1 MKAICVDDAALILDH
16 TMSQLKQIKVINEV
30 QGFTNPL
37 DALEY
42 ARNNPVDIALLD
54 IDMPEMNGIALAA
67 KLKNVQPSCAV
78 IFLTAYAEYAV
89 EAFAL
94 HASGY
99 LMKPVSIERLT
110 EEIEYSVAGARTLPS
125 AHITVR
131 TFGNFDIMVDGETVS
146 FGRSKAKELLAYLV
160 DRNGASIKRVEA
172 FSVLWED
179 GEYDYSMQKQLDV
192 IIRSLRSTLKD
203 HGIGDIFELKKST
216 MRIRPELIDCDLYRF
231 LAGDTDAVSTYR
243 GEYMNQYSWAT
254 LGEADLSRR
263 FNELMDG

>member
-1 MKAICVDDAALILDH
+1 MKAICVDDAALILEH
-16 TMSQLKQIKVINEV
+16 TISQLKQIDLIDDVR
-30 QGFTNPL
+30 GFTRPR
-37 DALEY
+37 DALDY
-42 ARNNPVDIALLD
+42 ARDNPVDIALLD

-67 KLKNVQPSCAV
+67 VLKNLQPDCSV

-99 LMKPVSIERLT
+99 LMKPVSIERLV
-110 EEIEYSVAGARTLPS
+110 EEVRYTVAGSRSVPAS
-125 AHITVR
+125 HITVR
-131 TFGNFDIMVDGETVS
+131 TFGNFDILVDGETVS

-160 DRNGASIKRVEA
+160 DRNGASIKRAEA
-172 FSVLWED
+172 FSVLWEE

-216 MRIRPELIDCDLYRF
+216 MRIRPELVDCDLYRF

-243 GEYMNQYSWAT
+243 GEYMNQYAWAT

-263 FNELMDG
+263 FSELLK

>member
-1 MKAICVDDAALILDH
+1 MKAICVDDAALILEH
-16 TMSQLKQIKVINEV
+16 TISQLGQIKAIDDVR
-30 QGFTNPL
+30 GFTKPG

-42 ARNNPVDIALLD
+42 LKENPVDIALLD
-54 IDMPEMNGIALAA
+54 IDMPEMNGISLAA
-67 KLKNVQPSCAV
+67 RLKNIQPNCAV

-110 EEIEYSVAGARTLPS
+110 EEIEYSVSGNRLQPS
-125 AHITVR
+125 SHITVR
-131 TFGNFDIMVDGETVS
+131 TFGNFDIMVDGELVS
-146 FGRSKAKELLAYLV
+146 FGRSKSKELLAYLI
-160 DRNGASIKRVEA
+160 DRNGASIKRAEA
-172 FSVLWED
+172 FAVLWEE

-192 IIRSLRSTLKD
+192 IIRSLRSTLRD
-203 HGIGDIFELKKST
+203 HGISEIFELKKST
-216 MRIRPELIDCDLYRF
+216 MRIRPELIDCDMYRF

-243 GEYMNQYSWAT
+243 GEYMNQYAWAT

-263 FNELMDG
+263 FDELMK